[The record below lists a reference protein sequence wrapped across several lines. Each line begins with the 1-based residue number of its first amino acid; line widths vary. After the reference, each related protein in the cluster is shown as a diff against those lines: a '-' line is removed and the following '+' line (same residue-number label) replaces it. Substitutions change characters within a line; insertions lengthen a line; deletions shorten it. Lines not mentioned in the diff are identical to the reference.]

1 MSGPDPLDDAVLPGR
16 AHRILSKASTFPE
29 LYYGW
34 CVTTAGDRVCHCI
47 VREVIG
53 PSEALE

>member
-1 MSGPDPLDDAVLPGR
+1 
-16 AHRILSKASTFPE
+16 LSKASTFPE